1 VPLVGVSRTV
11 VDGDVFARFDE
22 AFKAEVGLPTLAEV
36 GVPQQLGV
44 GAVFMSM
51 IRHDG
56 ILGTDGVAVNGARSA
71 ADAMTYSGLALG

>member
-1 VPLVGVSRTV
+1 M
-11 VDGDVFARFDE
+11 
-22 AFKAEVGLPTLAEV
+22 PTLAEV

-56 ILGTDGVAVNGARSA
+56 ILGTDGVAVNVCHVGGGC
-71 ADAMTYSGLALG
+71 DDEVIDFIVLLK